1 MAPVTP
7 TYLVGC
13 DNRDDTRV
21 FSGSTYHLARQGIQ
35 DGVLTAM
42 LNLYPRGLAGVSTYV
57 RAALWKMQGGWH
69 GRHGFKF
76 TDFFLDPGWKR
87 CLPSLSGAV
96 VVNNFQLFG
105 SHFVHSHDKF
115 GIRPYFYIDGT
126 LEEYFQNYMQYDTSI
141 VDKGAMAS
149 AMAAERDGYAA
160 CLKVIAMSRRTAEL
174 LTQNYRVPRTKI
186 YIVPPG
192 ANIPEDRLEQFDQNS
207 SGRLRRRGNPRSLT
221 LGFIGLYPERK
232 GLPTI
237 AAAVG
242 LLRRAGYDVRLHVI
256 GKCPASIAEQDG
268 VTYFGMI
275 DKRTGLDRLIDIV
288 SKIDL
293 GCMLSRAELTGIAL
307 LEFLRLGIPIIAT
320 DVGGIPD
327 ILELGAGELVSSASS
342 EEYLASLLSGLIDE
356 PERLQA
362 LKETAWQRRHNAS
375 WRRVVRELG
384 KVVQS

>member
-1 MAPVTP
+1 V
-7 TYLVGC
+7 
-13 DNRDDTRV
+13 
-21 FSGSTYHLARQGIQ
+21 Q
-35 DGVLTAM
+35 
-42 LNLYPRGLAGVSTYV
+42 
-57 RAALWKMQGGWH
+57 
-69 GRHGFKF
+69 
-76 TDFFLDPGWKR
+76 
-87 CLPSLSGAV
+87 
-96 VVNNFQLFG
+96 
-105 SHFVHSHDKF
+105 SHDKF

-126 LEEYFQNYMQYDTSI
+126 LEEYFQNYMQYETSI

-160 CLKVIAMSRRTAEL
+160 CLKVIVMSRRTAEL
-174 LTQNYRVPRTKI
+174 LTQNYSVPRTKI

-207 SGRLRRRGNPRSLT
+207 SSRLRRTGHPRSLT

-268 VTYFGMI
+268 VTYFGI
-275 DKRTGLDRLIDIV
+275 IHKRTGLDRLIDIV

-307 LEFLRLGIPIIAT
+307 SEFLRLGIPIIAT

-362 LKETAWQRRHNAS
+362 LKETAWQRRYNAS

>member
-21 FSGSTYHLARQGIQ
+21 FSGSTYHLARQGMQ

-57 RAALWKMQGGWH
+57 RAGLWKMQGGWH

-174 LTQNYRVPRTKI
+174 LTQNYSVPRTKI

-256 GKCPASIAEQDG
+256 GKCPANIAEQNG

-275 DKRTGLDRLIDIV
+275 DKRTGLDRPNRYNLHNRSRVHAV
-288 SKIDL
+288 SRRINRDCTI
-293 GCMLSRAELTGIAL
+293 GVFAARNPHNRHRCWRNPRYSRARCGRIGFIG
-307 LEFLRLGIPIIAT
+307 EFG
-320 DVGGIPD
+320 
-327 ILELGAGELVSSASS
+327 
-342 EEYLASLLSGLIDE
+342 
-356 PERLQA
+356 
-362 LKETAWQRRHNAS
+362 
-375 WRRVVRELG
+375 RVFG
-384 KVVQS
+384 KPAFRVD